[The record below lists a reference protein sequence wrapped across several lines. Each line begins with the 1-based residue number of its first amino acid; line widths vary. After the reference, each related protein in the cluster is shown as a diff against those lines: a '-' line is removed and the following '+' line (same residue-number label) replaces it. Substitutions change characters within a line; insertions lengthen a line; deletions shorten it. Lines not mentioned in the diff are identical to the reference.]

1 MAVIFVMLLTYFKW
15 LVHHSCLS
23 INSQSGFYILGKIF
37 FSLMNAL
44 LRVNG
49 KRACLYWYVGLARL
63 QNRVFYF
70 IP

>member
-1 MAVIFVMLLTYFKW
+1 MAVIFVMLFNLFQVISPS
-15 LVHHSCLS
+15 LLFNC
-23 INSQSGFYILGKIF
+23 QSGFYILGKIF